1 MQLHS
6 GRKHISWQT
15 SQVQLTSQQCSSS
28 SRLQQQLLLL
38 LLLRRQV
45 VMQLQMV
52 AHLMCMVP
60 LAALVAWQ
68 QHWLLLLLRS
78 HLVRGQEQALVA
90 GAVAT
95 CRQATQ
101 AKRLELWH
109 TLLQQLTLV
118 ATRR

>member
-6 GRKHISWQT
+6 GRRHISWQT
-15 SQVQLTSQQCSSS
+15 SQVQPTSQQCSSS
-28 SRLQQQLLLL
+28 SRQQQQQLLLL
-38 LLLRRQV
+38 LWRQV
-45 VMQLQMV
+45 VMQLRMV
-52 AHLMCMVP
+52 AHLMCMVH

-78 HLVRGQEQALVA
+78 HLVRGQEQALAA
-90 GAVAT
+90 GAVGT

-101 AKRLELWH
+101 AKSQQLWH